1 MVVIKQYCAKLN
13 GLLYGEMEK
22 NGRHFKHMSF
32 SSLGLEVI
40 THEDSYFICSMRS
53 VLEGTSCIGLK
64 QATWSS
70 AKQTGGAQSPD
81 CPVPGGR
88 APA

>member
-40 THEDSYFICSMRS
+40 THEDSYFICSIVEHSRRDFRYW
-53 VLEGTSCIGLK
+53 VKTSDVVKPKTDQGHVE
-64 QATWSS
+64 
-70 AKQTGGAQSPD
+70 P
-81 CPVPGGR
+81 
-88 APA
+88 

>member
-13 GLLYGEMEK
+13 GLLDGEMEK

-32 SSLGLEVI
+32 SLLGLEVI
-40 THEDSYFICSMRS
+40 THEDSYFICSS
-53 VLEGTSCIGLK
+53 VLEGTSGIGLK
-64 QATWSS
+64 TATWSS
-70 AKQTGGAQSPD
+70 PKQTRGARSPD

>member
-40 THEDSYFICSMRS
+40 THEDSYFICSIVECSRRDFRYWAK
-53 VLEGTSCIGLK
+53 TSDMVKREIDRRC
-64 QATWSS
+64 TE
-70 AKQTGGAQSPD
+70 P
-81 CPVPGGR
+81 
-88 APA
+88 